1 MTGGSG
7 RRKGRPPAPVHRRPQ
22 TMSELIRVEGLSTHY
37 IAGGMAVRAVD
48 NVSLRICRGEAVALV
63 GESGSGKSTTAFS
76 MMQLVARPGRIV
88 GGKVLLDGRDILSL
102 DRSGMARIRG
112 REMSMVFQEPMTFL
126 NPLIRV
132 GEQIAEALRIHDGLR
147 PGEARERAIE
157 TLQLVQLPNPET
169 VVDYYPHQLSGG
181 MRQRVL
187 IAIAIACRPNLLIAD
202 EPTTALDVTIQAQI
216 MELLC
221 RLCSDLG
228 TALLLITH
236 NLGLVAEYCD
246 RVYVMYAGQIV
257 EEAGIFDLF
266 ERPQH
271 PYTQALLDC
280 ALMFNRR
287 VDKFRTIEGRPPS
300 RVQVPSGCRFHPRC
314 AKIMS
319 ACSQTAPDIL
329 TLPNGNQVRCLLH
342 N

>member
-1 MTGGSG
+1 
-7 RRKGRPPAPVHRRPQ
+7 
-22 TMSELIRVEGLSTHY
+22 MSELIRVEGLSTHY
-37 IAGGMAVRAVD
+37 IADGMAVRAVD
-48 NVSLRICRGEAVALV
+48 NVSLRISRGEAVALV

-76 MMQLVARPGRIV
+76 MMQLVAKPGRVV
-88 GGKVLLDGRDILSL
+88 GGKVLLNGRDILSL
-102 DRSGMARIRG
+102 SRSEIGQIRG

-126 NPLIRV
+126 NPLIRI

-147 PGEARERAIE
+147 PGEARKRAIE

-187 IAIAIACRPNLLIAD
+187 IAIAIACRPSLLIAD

-257 EEAGIFDLF
+257 EEAGIFELF

-280 ALMFNRR
+280 ALMFDRR
-287 VDKFRTIEGRPPS
+287 AETFRTIDGRPPS

-319 ACSQTAPDIL
+319 ECSAIAPDIV

-342 N
+342 S